1 MHKAQIAALTAATL
15 VVVGA
20 YYGLADALDLVP
32 GVLTA
37 SPGDYAVQPFP
48 AASAAAEEPD
58 AVAGLDADA
67 PVPDA
72 ATLAA
77 MADTLAADERVG
89 EATTGVSIVDVATGT
104 ELVDHGAGSPLT
116 PASSNKVPVAWAALS
131 LLGADHTLSTS
142 AVLEGTTLTLVGGG
156 DVLLADD
163 AGDPDSAVGHAGL
176 GDLARA
182 AAAQLEAEGVASVS
196 VALDDTLFT
205 GPTWSSAWEDG
216 NESWVAPIQPLM
228 IDVTAY
234 PSGGYPTDPALEA
247 AQVFADHLRDA
258 GIEVTGTVTRAQ
270 AGADATEVASVQSA
284 PLADI
289 LSVSLKASDNTMT
302 EVEGRLV
309 AVAAGEEATFD
320 GAARAVLAQ
329 LQADGF
335 DTSGVTML
343 DSCGLALGNKIPAR
357 LLAQIIARAAAADAG
372 TVGRSLMTA
381 LPVGGLDGT
390 LDDRFIGISGA
401 GTVRAKTGS
410 LDTAASLTGTV
421 VTEDGRLLAFSVI
434 VDGFETGGLYSA
446 RVAID
451 DDLVSPLAGC
461 GCGG

>member
-37 SPGDYAVQPFP
+37 SPADYAVQPFP
-48 AASAAAEEPD
+48 TVSAAAKQPD
-58 AVAGLDADA
+58 AAPGLAEA

-72 ATLAA
+72 AELNVLARTLAG
-77 MADTLAADERVG
+77 DERVG
-89 EATTGVSIVDVATGT
+89 EATTGVSIVDVASGR

-131 LLGADHTLSTS
+131 LMGADHRLQTT

-156 DVLLADD
+156 DVLLAAD
-163 AGDPDSAVGHAGL
+163 AGDPDTTVGRAGL

-182 AAAQLEAEGVASVS
+182 AAKQLQERGVTSVN

-205 GPTWSSAWEDG
+205 GPTWNDAWVEG

-228 IDVTAY
+228 VDVTAY
-234 PSGGYPTDPALEA
+234 ASGGYPADPALEA
-247 AQVFADHLRDA
+247 AQVFADRLREA
-258 GIEVTGTVTRAQ
+258 GIEVTGTVTRAA
-270 AGADATEVASVQSA
+270 AGGGATQVAAVSSA

-289 LSVSLKASDNTMT
+289 LSVSLKESDNTMT

-309 AVAAGEEATFD
+309 ALAAGEEADFA
-320 GAARAVLAQ
+320 GATRAVLGR
-329 LQADGF
+329 LRDDGF
-335 DTSGVTML
+335 DTSGVIMR
-343 DSCGLALGNKIPAR
+343 DASGLALGNKVPAG
-357 LLAQIIARAAAADAG
+357 LLAQIIARAAGDDGG
-372 TVGRSLMTA
+372 TTGRSLMTA

-390 LDDRFIGISGA
+390 LDDRFVGVSGA

-410 LDTAASLTGTV
+410 LDTVASLTGTV
-421 VTEDGRLLAFSVI
+421 VTADGRLLAFSVI
-434 VDGFETGGLYSA
+434 VDGFAEGGLYSA
-446 RVAID
+446 RLAID
-451 DDLVSPLAGC
+451 DDLVSPLADC

>member
-15 VVVGA
+15 VVFGA

-37 SPGDYAVQPFP
+37 SPADYTVQPFP
-48 AASAAAEEPD
+48 TASAVAQEPD
-58 AVAGLDADA
+58 AASGLAADA

-72 ATLAA
+72 AELTALANTLAG
-77 MADTLAADERVG
+77 DERVG
-89 EATTGVSIVDVATGT
+89 KGTTGVSIVDVVSGE
-104 ELVDHGAGSPLT
+104 ELVDVRAGSPLT

-131 LLGADHTLSTS
+131 LMGAEHTLRTT
-142 AVLEGTTLTLVGGG
+142 AVLEGSTLTLVGGG
-156 DVLLADD
+156 DVLLAED
-163 AGDPDSAVGHAGL
+163 AGDPDATVGRAGL
-176 GDLARA
+176 GDLARS
-182 AAAQLEAEGVASVS
+182 AAAQLEAQGVTSVT

-205 GPTWSSAWEDG
+205 GPTWNDAWAAG

-228 IDVTAY
+228 VDVTAY
-234 PSGGYPTDPALEA
+234 PSGGYPADPAMDA
-247 AQVFADHLRDA
+247 AQVFADHLRAA
-258 GIEVTGTVTRAQ
+258 GISVTGQVSRAA
-270 AGADATEVASVQSA
+270 AGAEATELAAVESA

-309 AVAAGEEATFD
+309 ALAAGEEASFD
-320 GAARAVLAQ
+320 GATRAVLAR
-329 LQADGF
+329 LRDDGF
-335 DTSGVTML
+335 DVSGVTMR
-343 DSCGLALGNKIPAR
+343 DSCGLALGDKVPAR
-357 LLAQIIARAAAADAG
+357 LLAQIIARAAGDDAG
-372 TVGRSLMTA
+372 TTGRSLMTA

-390 LDDRFIGISGA
+390 LDDRYVGISGA

-421 VTEDGRLLAFSVI
+421 VTADGRLLAFSVI
-434 VDGFETGGLYSA
+434 VDGFEEGGLYSA
-446 RVAID
+446 RMAID
-451 DDLVSPLAGC
+451 DDLVSPLAAC

>member
-37 SPGDYAVQPFP
+37 SPADYAVQPFP
-48 AASAAAEEPD
+48 TASAAAREPD
-58 AVAGLDADA
+58 AAPGLAADA

-72 ATLAA
+72 GELAA
-77 MADTLAADERVG
+77 LANALAGDERVG
-89 EATTGVSIVDVATGT
+89 KATTGVSIVDVASGR
-104 ELVDHGAGSPLT
+104 ELVDHGAGAPLT

-131 LLGADHTLSTS
+131 LMGADHTLRTT
-142 AVLEGTTLTLVGGG
+142 AVLDGSTVTLVGGG
-156 DVLLADD
+156 DVLLAED
-163 AGDPDSAVGHAGL
+163 AGDPDAAVGRAGL
-176 GDLARA
+176 GDLARQ
-182 AAAQLEAEGVASVS
+182 AAAQLKEQGVTSVS

-205 GPTWSSAWEDG
+205 GPTWNDAWASG

-228 IDVTAY
+228 LDVTAY
-234 PSGGYPTDPALEA
+234 PSGGYPADPALDA
-247 AQVFADHLRDA
+247 AGVFADHLRGA
-258 GIEVTGTVTRAQ
+258 GIEVTGAVSRSA
-270 AGADATEVASVQSA
+270 AGAEATELAAVESA

-309 AVAAGEEATFD
+309 ALAAGEEASFA
-320 GAARAVLAQ
+320 GATRAVLGQ

-343 DSCGLALGNKIPAR
+343 DSCGLALGNQVPAR
-357 LLAQIIARAAAADAG
+357 LLAQIIARAAADDAG
-372 TVGRSLMTA
+372 TAGRSLIAA

-390 LDDRFIGISGA
+390 LDDRYVGTAGA
-401 GTVRAKTGS
+401 GAVRAKTGS
-410 LDTAASLTGTV
+410 LDTVASLTGTV
-421 VTEDGRLLAFSVI
+421 VTADGRLLAFSVI
-434 VDGFETGGLYSA
+434 VDGFEEGGLYSA
-446 RVAID
+446 RLAID
-451 DDLVSPLAGC
+451 DALLTPLAAC

>member
-37 SPGDYAVQPFP
+37 SPADYAVQPFP
-48 AASAAAEEPD
+48 TASAAPQEPE
-58 AVAGLDADA
+58 AASGLDADA

-72 ATLAA
+72 AELAALAETLAG
-77 MADTLAADERVG
+77 DRRVG
-89 EATTGVSIVDVATGT
+89 EGTTGVSIMDVTSGE
-104 ELVDHGAGSPLT
+104 ELVDHGASTALT
-116 PASSNKVPVAWAALS
+116 PASSNKLLVAWAALS
-131 LLGADHTLSTS
+131 LMGADHTLETR
-142 AVLEGTTLTLVGGG
+142 AVLDGSTVTLVGGG
-156 DVLLADD
+156 DVLLSDD
-163 AGDPDSAVGHAGL
+163 AGDPDATVGRAGL

-182 AAAQLEAEGVASVS
+182 AAAQLQEQGVTSVS

-205 GPTWSSAWEDG
+205 GPTWNSAWADG

-228 IDVTAY
+228 VDVTAY
-234 PSGGYPTDPALEA
+234 PSGGYPVDPALEA
-247 AQVFADHLRDA
+247 AQTFAEHLRKA
-258 GIEVTGTVTRAQ
+258 GIEVTGTVSRAA
-270 AGADATEVASVQSA
+270 AGEAATEIAAVTSA
-284 PLADI
+284 PLADT
-289 LSVSLKASDNTMT
+289 LAVSLKASDNTMT

-309 AVAAGEEATFD
+309 ALAAGEEASFD
-320 GAARAVLAQ
+320 GASRAVLSR
-329 LQADGF
+329 LRDDGF
-335 DTSGVTML
+335 DTSGVTL
-343 DSCGLALGNKIPAR
+343 RDSCGLALGNKVPAR
-357 LLAQIIARAAAADAG
+357 LLAQIIARASAADAG

-410 LDTAASLTGTV
+410 LDTVASLTGTV
-421 VTEDGRLLAFSVI
+421 VTADGRLLAFSVI
-434 VDGFETGGLYSA
+434 VDGFAEGGLYSA
-446 RVAID
+446 RLAID
-451 DDLVSPLAGC
+451 DDLVSPLAAC